1 MTLIT
6 ENIWPN
12 VWCTEEKEWK
22 KENFLKRE
30 DLTALEKDYNIG
42 EIESADGEGEGEG
55 YGEVLNSVEL
65 KGFIEALNI
74 FPFTLAIEYFR
85 MIVIKSKSLLI
96 NLLCSD

>member
-12 VWCTEEKEWK
+12 VWCTEGKEWK

-30 DLTALEKDYNIG
+30 DLTALEKDYNVG
-42 EIESADGEGEGEG
+42 EIESADGEGKGEG
-55 YGEVLNSVEL
+55 YGQVLNSVAL

-74 FPFTLAIEYFR
+74 FAFTLVIEYFR